1 MLSHPK
7 WYTDSM
13 QYLLKFQR
21 HFFFQKQE
29 DILNYVSNFKVP
41 QRTKTILKTRNKFGG
56 DHSSLFQNMLQNY
69 SKQKRAVLTLRQ
81 KYKPREQ
88 KGWPRNH
95 GVRGYMG
102 FDKGV
107 KITWWRKNCFFN
119 KECWDN
125 WISTR
130 KELCT
135 IILHCLK
142 NQFQFC
148 QMKKFWREICS
159 RTTQT

>member
-1 MLSHPK
+1 
-7 WYTDSM
+7 M

-41 QRTKTILKTRNKFGG
+41 QRTKTILKTRNKSGG

-88 KGWPRNH
+88 KG
-95 GVRGYMG
+95 
-102 FDKGV
+102 
-107 KITWWRKNCFFN
+107 
-119 KECWDN
+119 
-125 WISTR
+125 
-130 KELCT
+130 
-135 IILHCLK
+135 
-142 NQFQFC
+142 
-148 QMKKFWREICS
+148 
-159 RTTQT
+159 

>member
-1 MLSHPK
+1 
-7 WYTDSM
+7 M

-95 GVRGYMG
+95 GVRGYMV

-107 KITWWRKNCFFN
+107 KITLLTK
-119 KECWDN
+119 
-125 WISTR
+125 ISSSFAR
-130 KELCT
+130 WKSSGERSVAEQ
-135 IILHCLK
+135 HK
-142 NQFQFC
+142 PNQHY
-148 QMKKFWREICS
+148 
-159 RTTQT
+159 